1 MTPPA
6 GAERIFVLLSA
17 KIGALAAHNGGGDYA
32 PGKQE
37 GIPQNFGA
45 PPRSGGGISRFL
57 AMTRNFALGTFGLA
71 LLIFVAE
78 KILPALFTP
87 SHMIGSFVAA
97 VEVSEIKSQQ
107 DYATGY
113 AAAMAEAQAQAQ
125 ARAQI
130 EIEVN
135 RQQQQRLSDSMGTQV
150 FASNVADL
158 GCYAGMLARA
168 FGQTDNAATLSGA
181 CGAGEAI
188 RQTMAQEQAN
198 IGRNSGSVETRQ
210 IYGQAG
216 QPAPATITPAQTAP
230 QGQAQPSSSDMKRI
244 EYERQNQQNWEQR
257 LGPVRVRTVKA
268 SLPEGSMDTEYLTA
282 LEQAFVHFHAHV
294 LFQTAHQ
301 DQWEERVGKPR
312 LIELKQ
318 GLAQGSLG
326 LTDYL
331 DRLEQAAR
339 QQ

>member
-1 MTPPA
+1 MPP
-6 GAERIFVLLSA
+6 G
-17 KIGALAAHNGGGDYA
+17 
-32 PGKQE
+32 QQQ
-37 GIPQNFGA
+37 GIPQDFGA
-45 PPRSGGGISRFL
+45 PPPRSGGGISRFL

-71 LLIFVAE
+71 LLIFLAE
-78 KILPALFTP
+78 KILPASFTP

-97 VEVSEIKSQQ
+97 VEVSEIKSKQ
-107 DYATGY
+107 DYASGY
-113 AAAMAEAQAQAQ
+113 AAAIAEAQAQAQ

-130 EIEVN
+130 EIEIN

-150 FASNVADL
+150 VASNLMDF
-158 GCYAGMLARA
+158 GCYAGMFMNM
-168 FGQTDNAATLSGA
+168 FGYKDDAKTLSGG

-198 IGRNSGSVETRQ
+198 IGRNNGSVETRQ
-210 IYGQAG
+210 VYGQAG
-216 QPAPATITPAQTAP
+216 QPSPAPVTPVQTAP
-230 QGQAQPSSSDMKRI
+230 QPQPQPSSPDLKRI
-244 EYERQNQQNWEQR
+244 NYERQNQQNWEQQ
-257 LGPVRVRTVKA
+257 LGPVRVRTIKA
-268 SLPEGSMDTEYLTA
+268 SLPEGSADTDYLTA
-282 LEQAFVHFHAHV
+282 LEQTFVHFHGHV
-294 LFQTAHQ
+294 MFQTAHQ

-318 GLAQGSLG
+318 GLAQGPLG

>member
-1 MTPPA
+1 MEVVIMPP
-6 GAERIFVLLSA
+6 GQ
-17 KIGALAAHNGGGDYA
+17 
-32 PGKQE
+32 QE
-37 GIPQNFGA
+37 GIPQDFGA
-45 PPRSGGGISRFL
+45 PPRGSGGGLSRFL

-71 LLIFVAE
+71 ILIFIAE
-78 KILPALFTP
+78 KILPAPFTP
-87 SHMIGSFVAA
+87 SHMIGSFVAS
-97 VEVSEIKSQQ
+97 VEVSEIKSKQ
-107 DYATGY
+107 DYASGY

-168 FGQTDNAATLSGA
+168 FGQTDNANTLSGA

-188 RQTMAQEQAN
+188 RQTIAQEQAN

-216 QPAPATITPAQTAP
+216 QPSPAPVTPVQTAP
-230 QGQAQPSSSDMKRI
+230 QPQPQSASPDLKRI

-257 LGPVRVRTVKA
+257 LGPVRVRAIKA
-268 SLPEGSMDTEYLTA
+268 SLPEGSPDTDYLTA
-282 LEQAFVHFHAHV
+282 LEQGFVHFHAHV
-294 LFQTAHQ
+294 MYQTQHQ

-318 GLAQGSLG
+318 GLAQGPLG
-326 LTDYL
+326 VTDYL
-331 DRLEQAAR
+331 DRLEQAAKGSNDAVPKLGLGP
-339 QQ
+339 

>member
-1 MTPPA
+1 MPP
-6 GAERIFVLLSA
+6 GQ
-17 KIGALAAHNGGGDYA
+17 
-32 PGKQE
+32 QE
-37 GIPQNFGA
+37 GIPQDFGA
-45 PPRSGGGISRFL
+45 PPRGSGGGIARFL

-71 LLIFVAE
+71 LLIFIAE
-78 KILPALFTP
+78 KILPASFTP
-87 SHMIGSFVAA
+87 SHMIGNFVAS
-97 VEVSEIKSQQ
+97 VEIAEIKSKQE
-107 DYATGY
+107 YTTGY
-113 AAAMAEAQAQAQ
+113 AAGMAEAQAQAQ

-150 FASNVADL
+150 LASNVADF

-168 FGQTDNAATLSGA
+168 FGQTDNANTLSGA

-198 IGRNSGSVETRQ
+198 IGRNNGSVETRQ
-210 IYGQAG
+210 VYGQAG
-216 QPAPATITPAQTAP
+216 QPSPAPVTPVQTAP
-230 QGQAQPSSSDMKRI
+230 QPQAQPSSSDMKRI
-244 EYERQNQQNWEQR
+244 EYERANQQNWEQR

-268 SLPEGSMDTEYLTA
+268 TLPEGSTETDYLTA
-282 LEQAFVHFHAHV
+282 LDEAFVHFHAHV

-318 GLAQGSLG
+318 GLSPGSLG

-339 QQ
+339 GNDAVPKLGLGP

>member
-1 MTPPA
+1 MPP
-6 GAERIFVLLSA
+6 GQ
-17 KIGALAAHNGGGDYA
+17 
-32 PGKQE
+32 QE
-37 GIPQNFGA
+37 GIPQDFGA
-45 PPRSGGGISRFL
+45 PPRTGGGIARFL

-78 KILPALFTP
+78 KILPAPFTP
-87 SHMIGSFVAA
+87 SHMIGNFVAS
-97 VEVSEIKSQQ
+97 VEVAEIKSKQ
-107 DYATGY
+107 DYAAGY

-130 EIEVN
+130 EIEVD

-150 FASNVADL
+150 LASNVADL

-168 FGQTDNAATLSGA
+168 FGQTDNASTLSGA

-198 IGRNSGSVETRQ
+198 IGRNTGSVETRQ

-216 QPAPATITPAQTAP
+216 QPSPATAP
-230 QGQAQPSSSDMKRI
+230 TQAASQGQAQPSSSDMKRI
-244 EYERQNQQNWEQR
+244 EYERDNQQNWEQR
-257 LGPVRVRTVKA
+257 LGPERVRMVKA
-268 SLPEGSMDTEYLTA
+268 TLPEGYSETDYLTA

-294 LFQTAHQ
+294 MFQTAHQ
-301 DQWEERVGKPR
+301 DQWEERVGKLR

-318 GLAQGSLG
+318 GLAQGPLG

>member
-1 MTPPA
+1 MEVVIMPP
-6 GAERIFVLLSA
+6 GQ
-17 KIGALAAHNGGGDYA
+17 
-32 PGKQE
+32 QE
-37 GIPQNFGA
+37 GIPPDFGA
-45 PPRSGGGISRFL
+45 PPRGSGGGLSRFF

-71 LLIFVAE
+71 LLIFIAE
-78 KILPALFTP
+78 KILPAPFTP
-87 SHMIGSFVAA
+87 SHMIGNFVAS
-97 VEVSEIKSQQ
+97 VEVAEIKSKQ
-107 DYATGY
+107 DYASGY

-135 RQQQQRLSDSMGTQV
+135 RQQQQRLSDSMGMQV
-150 FASNVADL
+150 AASNVADF
-158 GCYAGMLARA
+158 GCYAAMLMRT
-168 FGQTDNAATLSGA
+168 FGYSNSDANTLSGA
-181 CGAGEAI
+181 CGAGAAI
-188 RQTMAQEQAN
+188 RQTMAQEQATVA
-198 IGRNSGSVETRQ
+198 REAGSVETRQ

-216 QPAPATITPAQTAP
+216 PPSPAPVTPVQAAP

-244 EYERQNQQNWEQR
+244 EYERQNKQNWEQR
-257 LGPVRVRTVKA
+257 LGPERVRMVKA
-268 SLPEGSMDTEYLTA
+268 TLPEGYTQTDYLTA
-282 LEQAFVHFHAHV
+282 LELAFVHFHGHV
-294 LFQTAHQ
+294 MFQTAHQ

-318 GLAQGSLG
+318 GLAQGPLG

>member
-1 MTPPA
+1 MEVVIMPP
-6 GAERIFVLLSA
+6 GQ
-17 KIGALAAHNGGGDYA
+17 
-32 PGKQE
+32 QE
-37 GIPQNFGA
+37 GIPSDFGA
-45 PPRSGGGISRFL
+45 PPPRSGGGLSRFL

-71 LLIFVAE
+71 LLIFIAE
-78 KILPALFTP
+78 KILPASFTP
-87 SHMIGSFVAA
+87 SHMIGSFVAD
-97 VEVSEIKSQQ
+97 VEVAEITKKQA
-107 DYATGY
+107 YTTGY
-113 AAAMAEAQAQAQ
+113 AAGMAEATAQAQ

-135 RQQQQRLSDSMGTQV
+135 RQQQQRLSDSMGVQV
-150 FASNVADL
+150 AASNFADL
-158 GCYAGMLARA
+158 GCYAAMLMRA
-168 FGQTDNAATLSGA
+168 FGSSSTDANTLSGA

-198 IGRNSGSVETRQ
+198 IGRNTGSVETRQ

-216 QPAPATITPAQTAP
+216 PPSPAPVTPVQTAP
-230 QGQAQPSSSDMKRI
+230 QPQPSSPDIKLI
-244 EYERQNQQNWEQR
+244 AYERQNQPDWEQR
-257 LGPVRVRTVKA
+257 LGSVRVRTIKA
-268 SLPEGSMDTEYLTA
+268 SLPEGSTDTDYLTA
-282 LEQAFVHFHAHV
+282 LEQGFGHFHAHF

-318 GLAQGSLG
+318 GLAPGPLG
-326 LTDYL
+326 QTDYL

>member
-1 MTPPA
+1 M
-6 GAERIFVLLSA
+6 GQ
-17 KIGALAAHNGGGDYA
+17 
-32 PGKQE
+32 QE
-37 GIPQNFGA
+37 GIPPQFGA
-45 PPRSGGGISRFL
+45 PPRQGGIARFV
-57 AMTRNFALGTFGLA
+57 AMTRNFALGTVGLA
-71 LLIFVAE
+71 ILIFIAE
-78 KILPALFTP
+78 KIFPAPLRP
-87 SHMIGSFVAA
+87 SSMIGNFVAA
-97 VEVSEIKSQQ
+97 VEVAEIKSKQ
-107 DYATGY
+107 DYASGY

-150 FASNVADL
+150 VASNLMDL
-158 GCYAGMLARA
+158 GCYAGMFMNM
-168 FGQTDNAATLSGA
+168 FGYRDDAKTLSGA
-181 CGAGEAI
+181 CGAGSAI
-188 RQTMAQEQAN
+188 RQTMAQEQATVA
-198 IGRNSGSVETRQ
+198 REAGSVETRQ

-216 QPAPATITPAQTAP
+216 PLSPAPVTPVQTAP
-230 QGQAQPSSSDMKRI
+230 QAQASSPDLKRI
-244 EYERQNQQNWEQR
+244 EYERQSQQNWEQR

-268 SLPEGSMDTEYLTA
+268 SLPEGSTEADYLTA

-294 LFQTAHQ
+294 MYQTQHQ

-318 GLAQGSLG
+318 GLSPGPLG

-331 DRLEQAAR
+331 DRLEQAAK